1 MIYAES
7 DPKVPSFKEAWNF
20 IEFIQARNRLEL
32 ITHFNKIFGPPNVA
46 LSVLQAEF
54 IRGDIEPWEIIA
66 FVKVCRGL
74 IAGAMQTSN

>member
-7 DPKVPSFKEAWNF
+7 APKLPSFKEAWNF

-32 ITHFNKIFGPPNVA
+32 ITHFNKIFGPPSVA
-46 LSVLQAEF
+46 LNDLQAEF
-54 IRGDIEPWEIIA
+54 IRGNIEPWEVIA

-74 IAGAMQTSN
+74 IAGSNANQ